1 MANLQMEEKQLYGA
15 LTVYRERGAYLR
27 RLEQFEKAK
36 DSYDEAFKS
45 TPDDVRTL
53 TGRSQVCADAVQ
65 PMQAY
70 ADADMALKL
79 QPGNM
84 NARNMQARAMY
95 TMSDFERS
103 VVMNFRGVRARRQ
116 PPYFI
121 EGINQGVETI
131 QDCIGENAG
140 NVMLDFLPLIKQVE
154 AARTDENEP
163 QKILHVS
170 RIPQPLRK
178 KKLTQMEARK
188 HLTLARVLAM
198 KYLGPM
204 AYDKFFLQELTEDK
218 RIHSA
223 NAGGSLEL
231 KALVKEALRS
241 LTERQEMLRSQR
253 PYYTV
258 KLAEKAESKYQNK
271 YKEAILIKEREIG
284 ARTSERLLKQIEK
297 CLRENRIMD
306 LIAQAE
312 RMQIF
317 LDGKTPRTLPDKE
330 VYTDRLYRAVGEGYL
345 AQHRLSYT
353 LSERGNRRRIA
364 FLMGLPVGRP
374 TSFDSVMANY
384 PYKFID
390 IKQATEKVMLTLEM
404 CENSTMKCWLQYELA
419 RLLCTQKNYA
429 LAKFYAKRCQRE
441 AQELGNTTWWLNGC
455 FVLMSGDMQQGNAN
469 EVRIQVEEAYEWSK
483 KMQDPERVQAFLAK
497 CAEMAAETVASDE
510 RKAIVQREKQI
521 VAVLDDTL
529 KVETEVL
536 FKRMSTVPAGRR
548 FAVLPRKPEP
558 GQDKVERR
566 KRRQRGL
573 TIIPGQEKALPAP
586 PKSKVLGFQLF
597 DI

>member
-1 MANLQMEEKQLYGA
+1 MEEKQLYGA

-36 DSYDEAFKS
+36 ASYDEAYKNA
-45 TPDDVRTL
+45 PEDVRML
-53 TGRSQVCADAVQ
+53 TGRSQVCADAVK

-70 ADADMALKL
+70 SDAELALKL
-79 QPGNM
+79 EPGNM
-84 NARNMQARAMY
+84 IARNMQARAMY

-103 VVMNFRGVRARRQ
+103 VVMNYRGARHRRQ
-116 PPYFI
+116 PPYFM

-131 QDCIGENAG
+131 QDCIGTNAG
-140 NVMLDFLPLIKQVE
+140 NVMLDFLPLIRQHE
-154 AARTDENEP
+154 ATRTDENEP
-163 QKILHVS
+163 QKTLHVS
-170 RIPQPLRK
+170 RIPRPELKR
-178 KKLTQMEARK
+178 KLTQMEARR

-204 AYDKFFLQELTEDK
+204 AYDKFFLQELTIDP
-218 RIHSA
+218 RIKSA
-223 NAGGSLEL
+223 NSGGSQEL
-231 KALVKEALRS
+231 KGLIGEALRS
-241 LTERQEMLRSQR
+241 LSERQEMLRAQR
-253 PYYTV
+253 PYYTI

-271 YKEAILIKEREIG
+271 YKEQLLIKEREVG
-284 ARTSERLLKQIEK
+284 ARTAERLLRQLEK
-297 CLRENRIMD
+297 SMRQNRVMD

-312 RMQIF
+312 RMQLF
-317 LDGKTPRTLPDKE
+317 LDSKTPRTLPDKE
-330 VYTDRLYRAVGEGYL
+330 TYTDRLYRAVGEGYL
-345 AQHRLSYT
+345 SQHRLSYT

-374 TSFDSVMANY
+374 TSFDSVMATY

-390 IKQATEKVMLTLEM
+390 IKEATAKVVASLEM
-404 CENSTMKCWLQYELA
+404 CENSTMKCWLMYELA

-441 AQELGNTTWWLNGC
+441 AHELGSVTWWLNGC

-469 EVRIQVEEAYEWSK
+469 EVRIQVEEAYDWAK

-497 CAEMAAETVASDE
+497 CSEMAQEAVAADE

-521 VAVLDDTL
+521 LRVMDETNR
-529 KVETEVL
+529 VETQVL
-536 FKRMSTVPAGRR
+536 FKRMSTVPTGRR
-548 FAVLPRKPEP
+548 FSVLPSKRD
-558 GQDKVERR
+558 GTQNVAERR
-566 KRRQRGL
+566 RRRQRGL
-573 TIIPGQEKALPAP
+573 SVIPGPEKSLPP
-586 PKSKVLGFQLF
+586 PPQSDTLGFQLF

>member
-1 MANLQMEEKQLYGA
+1 MEEKQLYGA

-36 DSYDEAFKS
+36 ASFDEAFNN
-45 TPDDVRTL
+45 TPDNVRNL

-65 PMQAY
+65 PVQAY
-70 ADADMALKL
+70 ADAELALKL
-79 QPGNM
+79 EPGNM
-84 NARNMQARAMY
+84 IARNMQARAMY

-103 VVMNFRGVRARRQ
+103 VVMNFRGFRVRRQ
-116 PPYFI
+116 PPYFL

-131 QDCIGENAG
+131 QDCIGANAG
-140 NVMLDFLPLIKQVE
+140 NVMIDFLPLIKQSE
-154 AARTDENEP
+154 AARIDENEP
-163 QKILHVS
+163 QKPLHVS
-170 RIPQPLRK
+170 RIPQPERK
-178 KKLTQMEARK
+178 RKLTQMEARK

-204 AYDKFFLQELTEDK
+204 AYDKFFLQELTEDA
-218 RIHSA
+218 RIKSA
-223 NAGGSLEL
+223 NSGGSSQL
-231 KALVKEALRS
+231 KAIVKEALRS
-241 LTERQEMLRSQR
+241 LSERQEMLRAQR

-258 KLAEKAESKYQNK
+258 KLAEKAESKHQNK

-297 CLRENRIMD
+297 SLRENRIMD

-312 RMQIF
+312 RMQLF

-330 VYTDRLYRAVGEGYL
+330 IYTDRLYRAVGEGYL
-345 AQHRLSYT
+345 TQHRLSYT

-374 TSFDSVMANY
+374 QSFDSVMANY

-390 IKQATEKVMLTLEM
+390 IKLATEKVVAALEM
-404 CENSTMKCWLQYELA
+404 CENSTMKCWLMYELA

-441 AQELGNTTWWLNGC
+441 AQELANVTWWLNGC

-483 KMQDPERVQAFLAK
+483 MLQDPERVQAFLSK
-497 CAEMAAETVASDE
+497 CAEMAAEVVSADE
-510 RKAIVQREKQI
+510 RKAIIQREKQI
-521 VAVLDDTL
+521 VAVMDETQ
-529 KVETEVL
+529 KVETQVL
-536 FKRMSTVPAGRR
+536 FKRMSTVPIGRR
-548 FAVLPRKPEP
+548 FSVLPRKPEP
-558 GQDKVERR
+558 GEERAERR
-566 KRRQRGL
+566 RRRQRGL
-573 TIIPGQEKALPAP
+573 SVIPGPEKSLPP
-586 PKSKVLGFQLF
+586 PPRSGTLGFQLF

>member
-1 MANLQMEEKQLYGA
+1 MQMEEKQLYGA

-36 DSYDEAFKS
+36 ASFDEAYKAA
-45 TPDDVRTL
+45 PDDVANL

-65 PMQAY
+65 PVQAY
-70 ADADMALKL
+70 ADAEIALKL
-79 QPGNM
+79 EPGNM
-84 NARNMQARAMY
+84 IARNMQARAMY

-103 VVMNFRGVRARRQ
+103 VVMNYRGARVRRQ

-131 QDCIGENAG
+131 QDCIGINAG
-140 NVMLDFLPLIKQVE
+140 SVMLDFLPLIKQNE
-154 AARTDENEP
+154 AAGVDENEP
-163 QKILHVS
+163 QKPLHVS
-170 RIPQPLRK
+170 RIPRPLK
-178 KKLTQMEARK
+178 KRKLTQMEARK

-204 AYDKFFLQELTEDK
+204 AYDKFFLQELTEDP
-218 RIHSA
+218 RIMSA
-223 NAGGSLEL
+223 NSGGSIEL
-231 KALVKEALRS
+231 RGIVKEALRS
-241 LTERQEMLRSQR
+241 LSERQDMLRAQR
-253 PYYTV
+253 PYYTI
-258 KLAEKAESKYQNK
+258 KLAEKAESKHQNK
-271 YKEAILIKEREIG
+271 YKEAVLIKEREIG
-284 ARTSERLLKQIEK
+284 ARTAERLLKQLEK
-297 CLRENRIMD
+297 SMRENRVMD

-317 LDGKTPRTLPDKE
+317 LDMKTPRTLPDKE
-330 VYTDRLYRAVGEGYL
+330 IYTDRLYRAVGEGYL
-345 AQHRLSYT
+345 SQHRLSYT

-374 TSFDSVMANY
+374 QSFDSVMANY

-390 IKQATEKVMLTLEM
+390 IKQATEKVVATLEM
-404 CENSTMKCWLQYELA
+404 CENSTMKCWLMYELS

-441 AQELGNTTWWLNGC
+441 AQELGSVTWWLNGC

-483 KMQDPERVQAFLAK
+483 KLQDPERVQAFLCK
-497 CAEMAAETVASDE
+497 CAEMAAETVTADE
-510 RKAIVQREKQI
+510 RKAVVQREKQI
-521 VAVLDDTL
+521 VGVMDEQQR
-529 KVETEVL
+529 VETQVL
-536 FKRMSTVPAGRR
+536 FKRMSTVPTGRR
-548 FAVLPRKPEP
+548 FSVLPSKPQAGEVRP
-558 GQDKVERR
+558 ERR
-566 KRRQRGL
+566 RRRQRGL
-573 TIIPGQEKALPAP
+573 SVIPGPEQALPPP
-586 PKSKVLGFQLF
+586 PKSGVLGFQVF